1 MDKSVKYVVCWA
13 VKERRRKGSRER
25 EQECACAVSSFFPP
39 SPPLSSPHPSLYH
52 LPTLHLSSL
61 TLLVTGISVL
71 MEKLGNFGDG
81 IFGAR

>member
-1 MDKSVKYVVCWA
+1 MDKPVKYVVRWA

-25 EQECACAVSSFFPP
+25 EQECVCALSSFFPP
-39 SPPLSSPHPSLYH
+39 SPPLSSPHPSIY

-71 MEKLGNFGDG
+71 MEKLGNFGG
-81 IFGAR
+81 GTFGAR